1 MGRQHT
7 TQQIQSGVK
16 YHSNASLYGGMASL
30 GILAVGGILSLFT
43 GGFSM
48 VAAASIAAGVYSGAE
63 SIKTGNL
70 MLEGQKKGM
79 AGMEGGRM
87 TQLMGIAGVA
97 TAGLGGVGQGLGVAA
112 RAGTIGATVGR
123 VATGTA
129 AAAGVGMAAYG
140 GYSSAQALRNK
151 QTSTWQDKAGI
162 AMGFLGVAMLGVGAA
177 AGAKAYRSGR
187 PQAPVDPFSDW
198 DRTAADAA
206 NGQTEQS
213 IQTNFFSSQEQGRAT
228 LEKSIKKFKAFEK
241 EQDFLGDIRAFGFKI
256 NQEEIAYKSQRKAD
270 IILGRRTA
278 EHYADMNDAFNP
290 GRDKTLPGA
299 RTQDF
304 TNNRVFDPHFQE
316 ANPVDAREYNMMQI
330 SRAFAEDDAILGT
343 GGTDPKMMAW
353 YAEQYNRMAT
363 TESDMSR
370 GYNAGIIARDDPRLE
385 AYHLGIYEQGA

>member
-1 MGRQHT
+1 
-7 TQQIQSGVK
+7 
-16 YHSNASLYGGMASL
+16 
-30 GILAVGGILSLFT
+30 
-43 GGFSM
+43 M

-177 AGAKAYRSGR
+177 AGAKAYRSTNKT
-187 PQAPVDPFSDW
+187 VKYN
-198 DRTAADAA
+198 TAAIADTVENAAALDALDAIGEQSYLKMSAEFDVNKPGMNNTTQLRGEAQITNKEAFHQSLIYQERTVEQTSELTHIRQNMSDLTVHANDAA
-206 NGQTEQS
+206 GDLYTMQQRIKTGKATLDNYDISESIKEFADIKPGDSVE
-213 IQTNFFSSQEQGRAT
+213 IQTTKILSKNSD
-228 LEKSIKKFKAFEK
+228 AFM
-241 EQDFLGDIRAFGFKI
+241 DWKI
-256 NQEEIAYKSQRKAD
+256 N
-270 IILGRRTA
+270 
-278 EHYADMNDAFNP
+278 
-290 GRDKTLPGA
+290 
-299 RTQDF
+299 
-304 TNNRVFDPHFQE
+304 
-316 ANPVDAREYNMMQI
+316 
-330 SRAFAEDDAILGT
+330 
-343 GGTDPKMMAW
+343 KMMESPD
-353 YAEQYNRMAT
+353 EQYDVQYVEKQKQSLLNKSKSKRNAFIGIFSTAFSAGVAT
-363 TESDMSR
+363 ATN
-370 GYNAGIIARDDPRLE
+370 GVQN
-385 AYHLGIYEQGA
+385 QT